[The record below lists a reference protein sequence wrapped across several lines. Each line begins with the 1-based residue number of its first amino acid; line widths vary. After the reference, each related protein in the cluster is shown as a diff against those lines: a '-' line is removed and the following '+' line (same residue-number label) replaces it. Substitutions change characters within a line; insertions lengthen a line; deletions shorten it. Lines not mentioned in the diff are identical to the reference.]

1 MLYHLHL
8 CVRMYD
14 KNFNMVHKNMVTCV
28 TTLQRVRVYTAR
40 TRVRSTYCDVTNW
53 HMRTHTRA
61 PYEKYVR
68 TRVPNWYLYIDQLLS
83 PTRVKLGCERLQDDS
98 TKEKRIQIA
107 LSPLQDPREKTQ
119 NG

>member
-28 TTLQRVRVYTAR
+28 TTLQRVRVYAARIVTSQTGIR
-40 TRVRSTYCDVTNW
+40 TRAR
-53 HMRTHTRA
+53 HTK
-61 PYEKYVR
+61 KYVR

-107 LSPLQDPREKTQ
+107 LSPLQDPREKNQ